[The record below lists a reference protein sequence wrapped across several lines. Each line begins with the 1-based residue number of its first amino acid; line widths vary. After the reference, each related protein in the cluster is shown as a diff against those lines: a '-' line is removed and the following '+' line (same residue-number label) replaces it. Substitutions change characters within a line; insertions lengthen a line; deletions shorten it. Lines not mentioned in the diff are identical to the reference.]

1 MCEIERYRGGGVD
14 RGKEITTTTTT
25 KKKDRDRRRNS
36 VEEGKSEIEER
47 KCDTKLQRKRLINSH
62 GPIYGKKMFRK

>member
-1 MCEIERYRGGGVD
+1 MYEIERKRGSGVE
-14 RGKEITTTTTT
+14 RGKEITKKKK

-36 VEEGKSEIEER
+36 VEEGKLETGER

-62 GPIYGKKMFRK
+62 GPIY

>member
-1 MCEIERYRGGGVD
+1 MYEIERKRGSGVE
-14 RGKEITTTTTT
+14 RGKEITKK

-36 VEEGKSEIEER
+36 VEEGKSETGER

-62 GPIYGKKMFRK
+62 GPIY